1 MDFIKSSQPIFKAY
15 PKVDAV
21 LFTADGSSFIN
32 QGNADN
38 HAKALTDKTIT
49 TVTRAQAEAAAAEL
63 ADDSEA
69 PADDSEAPADDAVI
83 KVKALI
89 KAGKTEE
96 ALAAAKL
103 LTPEEA
109 ATLNKKEQKFI
120 ADNTPA
126 PVVTPATE
134 GEGAAK

>member
-69 PADDSEAPADDAVI
+69 PADDAVI